1 MERVCSSHGIYM
13 RESIEETSAN
23 SAKSVLSEPRAR
35 LI

>member
-13 RESIEETSAN
+13 RESIEETSA
-23 SAKSVLSEPRAR
+23 KSVLSEPRAR